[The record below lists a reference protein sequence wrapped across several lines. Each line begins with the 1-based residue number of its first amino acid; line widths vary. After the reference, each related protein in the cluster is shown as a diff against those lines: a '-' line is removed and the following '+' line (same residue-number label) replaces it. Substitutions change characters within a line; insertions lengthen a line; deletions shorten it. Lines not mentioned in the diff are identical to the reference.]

1 MRHVLSILGLLIM
14 SNYIVAQSDAV
25 PTLEELKKQKA
36 EIEAKAAP
44 FQAQADALKAEI
56 AAVDAKIASLPGWY
70 IGSFG
75 IIGVDFLGRDSW
87 FAAGELKDARS
98 SSIKGSFRAF
108 ANKIEDKYF
117 WRNSGSLN
125 LGWQKLDKRLPGE
138 ATGKLEPIADQL
150 NITSLYGYNIT
161 SKLAASALGEYRTSI
176 LSYPDST
183 GAKVSSFNNPGY
195 FDLGVGVTY
204 TPTKNLV
211 LVFHPINYNFIFSK
225 DDSKFTPSLGCKI
238 VGDYTTSIKGIN
250 WRSNLTGF
258 FSYKNSDPSLHNG
271 TWTNWF
277 GLTLIKGIGVGVEV
291 GLRMSEQEV
300 NKLQNYYTVGMS
312 YQI

>member
-1 MRHVLSILGLLIM
+1 MRQIFLLSTLLLFSI
-14 SNYIVAQSDAV
+14 IARAQTEVAPS
-25 PTLEELKKQKA
+25 LEELKKQKA
-36 EIEAKAAP
+36 DIEAKAAP
-44 FQAQADALKAEI
+44 IKAQADAFAAEI

-70 IGSFG
+70 TGTFG

-138 ATGKLEPIADQL
+138 EAGKFEPIADQL

-161 SKLAASALGEYRTSI
+161 PKIAASALGEYRTSI
-176 LSYPDST
+176 LSYPDT
-183 GAKVSSFNNPGY
+183 AGVKVSSFNNPGY
-195 FDLGVGVTY
+195 LDLGVGVTY
-204 TPTKNLV
+204 TPMKNLV

-225 DDSKFTPSLGCKI
+225 VDDKFTPSLGCKI
-238 VGDYTTSIKGIN
+238 VGDYSTSIKGIN

-258 FSYKNSDPSLHNG
+258 ISYKNSDPSLHNG

-291 GLRMSEQEV
+291 GLRLSEQEV
-300 NKLQNYYTVGMS
+300 NKLQNYYTVGLS
-312 YQI
+312 YQL

>member
-14 SNYIVAQSDAV
+14 SNYIVAQSDVV

-75 IIGVDFLGRDSW
+75 IIGVDFLGRGSW

-176 LSYPDST
+176 LRYPDST

-204 TPTKNLV
+204 TPMKNLV
-211 LVFHPINYNFIFSK
+211 FVFHPINYNFIFSK